1 LAESYQDK
9 KQMSDEHFRAD
20 ATERPE
26 ETTPP
31 AITEPIKVFAA
42 KLGSEAPRYVPVA
55 NDPLG
60 LYGWCSDGVLEKMKS
75 AGGSIRFGWNIWEW
89 PRVLL
94 TGEFHAVWVDPAG
107 ELIDITPKP
116 HGETRIVFVPDPSY
130 PENFDF
136 DKRPLNRRQRLYEP
150 TDPSAEIAEHI
161 ARMKPA
167 QLAYEEKRA
176 AKAGVTLEQS
186 LRNKIPAD
194 PHAKLVDDFIRASD
208 EFDKAMDPNQGTGYV
223 QPTPQLRAALEDKIR
238 LQEQIKRGRR

>member
-1 LAESYQDK
+1 MESYQDK
-9 KQMSDEHFRAD
+9 KRMSEDHFRA
-20 ATERPE
+20 ATTERPE

-31 AITEPIKVFAA
+31 AITDPVKDFAS
-42 KLGSEAPRYVPVA
+42 KLGSEAPRFVLVV

-60 LYGWCSDGVLEKMKS
+60 LYGWCSDGVLEKMKN
-75 AGGSIRFGWNIWEW
+75 AGGAIRFGWNIWEW

-94 TGEFHAVWVDPAG
+94 TGEFHAVWDDPAG

-116 HGETRIVFVPDPSY
+116 HGETRIVFVADPTY

-150 TDPSAEIAEHI
+150 ADPSAEIAEHI

-167 QLAYEEKRA
+167 QSAYEEKRA

-194 PHAKLVDDFIRASD
+194 PYAKLVDDFISVSN
-208 EFDKAMDPNQGTGYV
+208 EFDKAIDAAPGTGYV
-223 QPTPQLRAALEDKIR
+223 QPTPQLRAALEDKMR
-238 LQEQIKRGRR
+238 LLEQIKRGRR